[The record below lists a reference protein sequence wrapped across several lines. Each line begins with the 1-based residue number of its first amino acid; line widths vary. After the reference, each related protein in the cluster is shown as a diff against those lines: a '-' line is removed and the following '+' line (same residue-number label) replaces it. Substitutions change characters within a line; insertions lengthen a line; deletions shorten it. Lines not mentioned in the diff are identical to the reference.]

1 MDNVYEV
8 YLFDFWDY
16 VNARTS
22 SLLELQAIRLQFVQ
36 RISFLLS
43 QNPVIDN
50 PRATG
55 IRELEGLALPYW
67 MKHLL
72 KMWKTRDDEIELSSL
87 RDSPRDY
94 SPRGFYVLPD
104 SPSQKR
110 ETQDYYEEDVLK
122 PRRRREQEELELL
135 EEEER
140 KRFEEEARRKVD
152 EERQREAKQRRLRPA
167 RQSPAAAAAGGGG
180 GQPLVMEG
188 GMFAPKGFQ
197 MNHWE
202 NDENLK
208 KNLKAQPEERLA
220 WLKQQSPMFAKVLF
234 DMKI

>member
-1 MDNVYEV
+1 MDNIYEV

-16 VNARTS
+16 ANARTS
-22 SLLELQAIRLQFVQ
+22 SLLELEAIRLQFVR
-36 RISFLLS
+36 RISSLLS

-94 SPRGFYVLPD
+94 SRGGGFYVLPD

-122 PRRRREQEELELL
+122 PRRQREQEQRE
-135 EEEER
+135 
-140 KRFEEEARRKVD
+140 RFEEEARRKVD
-152 EERQREAKQRRLRPA
+152 EERQREANQRRLRPA
-167 RQSPAAAAAGGGG
+167 RQSPAAAGGGGGG

-188 GMFAPKGFQ
+188 GMFAAKAFQ
-197 MNHWE
+197 MDHWE

-220 WLKQQSPMFAKVLF
+220 WLKQQSPVFAKVLSE
-234 DMKI
+234 MKI